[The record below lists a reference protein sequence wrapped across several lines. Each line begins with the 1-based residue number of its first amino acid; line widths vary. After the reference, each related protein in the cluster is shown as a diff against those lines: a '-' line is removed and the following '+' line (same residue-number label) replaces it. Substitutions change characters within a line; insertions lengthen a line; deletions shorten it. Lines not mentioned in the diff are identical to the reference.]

1 VKKII
6 LSVLM
11 SLVSF
16 NIYAN
21 MSPIV
26 DTDWVLTHLN
36 DKDLIILDIRADKQD
51 FYKGHI
57 PNAIYVNKS
66 DIRVDKEVNGKSL
79 EGYLPDKAY
88 FQNLLRSYGINNNS
102 KVVIH
107 TIQFGVK
114 NLKYATR
121 LYWQFKV
128 YGFENVTLMEGGYLK
143 WLKES
148 KPIEKGPQRSVN
160 TGDVVL
166 KDTDESMI
174 SSTEDV
180 EEALKDKSYTLVDF
194 RDFQSYLG
202 SHKASYIPYP
212 GHIPSAFA
220 APEELFFKKD
230 GTFVDKTT
238 ALNTFHALNIDLDKK
253 IIIYCN
259 TGNHSTEGWMIIHE
273 LLGHKNVSM
282 YDGSLIEW
290 TNLNKMTK
298 LYEVENFK

>member
-1 VKKII
+1 MKRIVIF
-6 LSVLM
+6 LLMLFMSV
-11 SLVSF
+11 
-16 NIYAN
+16 NIYAK

-26 DTDWVLTHLN
+26 DTDWVLAHLN
-36 DKDLIILDIRADKQD
+36 DKDLIILDIRANKQD

-66 DIRVDKEVNGKSL
+66 DIRIDKEINGKLL

-102 KVVIH
+102 KVVIY
-107 TIQFGVK
+107 TIQYGIK

-121 LYWQFKV
+121 LYWQFKL
-128 YGFENVTLMEGGYLK
+128 YGFQNVTLMEGGYLK

-148 KPIEKGPQRSVN
+148 KPIEKGDQRNVAE
-160 TGDVVL
+160 GDVIL
-166 KDTDESMI
+166 KDADNSMI
-174 SSTEDV
+174 ATTEDV
-180 EEALKDKSYTLVDF
+180 EKALKDKSYILVDF

-202 SHKASYIPYP
+202 SNKASYIPYP
-212 GHIPSAFA
+212 GHIPGAFV
-220 APEELFFKKD
+220 APEELFCKKD
-230 GTFVDKTT
+230 GSFVDKTT

-259 TGNHSTEGWMIIHE
+259 TGNHSTEGWMLIHE
-273 LLGHKNVSM
+273 LLGKKNISM